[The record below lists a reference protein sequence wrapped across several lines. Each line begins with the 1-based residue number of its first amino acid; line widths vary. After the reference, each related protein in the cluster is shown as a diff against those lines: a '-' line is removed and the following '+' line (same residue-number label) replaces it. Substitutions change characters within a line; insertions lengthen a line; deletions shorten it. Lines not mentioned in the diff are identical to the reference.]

1 MTWMIARI
9 SSFETPLFIA
19 QRQWVS
25 HSAIFP
31 SAPIIDMFII
41 ERVFASITSSPHPK
55 PSTMLSSPPEIAA

>member
-19 QRQWVS
+19 QRQWVP

-31 SAPIIDMFII
+31 SVIIDMFII
-41 ERVFASITSSPHPK
+41 ERVFFFVRSHHRPIEPQHHAV
-55 PSTMLSSPPEIAA
+55 IA